1 PQEPGADPGWVPV
14 SGGCLGFFPWELSW
28 SRAEAFCRRFGSST
42 HLASVHS
49 EEELQAVADLL
60 FSRSGDASEEE
71 LDEEVW
77 IGLHRP
83 LRSRSWQWSDGTA
96 VAYNSWHR
104 ASFTRR
110 RACAALQDA
119 TGEPGTGAPTPAAP
133 APVALAEPRG
143 LVAMAGAA
151 HGWLV
156 RAHTHTDTRAH
167 SCCAHTRPHLA
178 PAALGC
184 AGSCRTWPCACR
196 GAVPAAG
203 GVGCAGGSR
212 RLSLPDFT
220 TWEAEA
226 CSDRKPFICKSL
238 S

>member
-1 PQEPGADPGWVPV
+1 MAPTWTPGLWLLGCLLLVPALWGECPLSDCSPGWVPV

-28 SRAEAFCRRFGSST
+28 SRAEAFCRRFGSRT

-119 TGEPGTGAPTPAAP
+119 TAITPAQERRAHVGTCKAPTGGGFVSTGYCWAPRGHAALAP
-133 APVALAEPRG
+133 CFLTATELVSPFPSSSSPFPFLRSKFSSFGESPVAEWPR
-143 LVAMAGAA
+143 LCFAC
-151 HGWLV
+151 V
-156 RAHTHTDTRAH
+156 R
-167 SCCAHTRPHLA
+167 
-178 PAALGC
+178 
-184 AGSCRTWPCACR
+184 
-196 GAVPAAG
+196 
-203 GVGCAGGSR
+203 
-212 RLSLPDFT
+212 
-220 TWEAEA
+220 
-226 CSDRKPFICKSL
+226 
-238 S
+238 

>member
-1 PQEPGADPGWVPV
+1 MAPTWTPGLWLLGCLLLVPALWGQDLSELSDCSPGWVPV

-119 TGEPGTGAPTPAAP
+119 T
-133 APVALAEPRG
+133 
-143 LVAMAGAA
+143 
-151 HGWLV
+151 
-156 RAHTHTDTRAH
+156 
-167 SCCAHTRPHLA
+167 
-178 PAALGC
+178 
-184 AGSCRTWPCACR
+184 
-196 GAVPAAG
+196 
-203 GVGCAGGSR
+203 
-212 RLSLPDFT
+212 DFT